1 MCCNIRSFL
10 TGILVFR
17 DVKRQLCALFQKWDY
32 VLHTNVPLNH
42 LHDHPCHCRHFA
54 VRERHKQFRTFVA
67 FRTFALQTAT
77 LHDPKDPAIEYSSI
91 PMSGKYVHKARLSKL
106 VSIFGPSTEN
116 TLKWYRRK
124 SLIPSNASDVII
136 HQEQKDLAY
145 LKLPHRKPKDGAVQ
159 CTMHDRRVRVCEGG
173 QLFDEILVFKS
184 SMVCDVWWIVNLL
197 KSRYS
202 DNNLPKL
209 ATFRTLLKL
218 SSPTHCR
225 SLFICGG
232 GGTAASN
239 MNIMTCTAGSWL
251 PFADPSVEEVIPAL
265 TITTQSPQWPLP
277 SWGIMV

>member
-17 DVKRQLCALFQKWDY
+17 DVKRQLCALLQKWDY

-116 TLKWYRRK
+116 TLKWYRSK

-159 CTMHDRRVRVCEGG
+159 CTMHHAWSLCWNSGRITRNFFRV
-173 QLFDEILVFKS
+173 
-184 SMVCDVWWIVNLL
+184 
-197 KSRYS
+197 
-202 DNNLPKL
+202 PKRSLHFRLL
-209 ATFRTLLKL
+209 ATLAQKRRR
-218 SSPTHCR
+218 R
-225 SLFICGG
+225 SIR
-232 GGTAASN
+232 
-239 MNIMTCTAGSWL
+239 
-251 PFADPSVEEVIPAL
+251 
-265 TITTQSPQWPLP
+265 
-277 SWGIMV
+277 